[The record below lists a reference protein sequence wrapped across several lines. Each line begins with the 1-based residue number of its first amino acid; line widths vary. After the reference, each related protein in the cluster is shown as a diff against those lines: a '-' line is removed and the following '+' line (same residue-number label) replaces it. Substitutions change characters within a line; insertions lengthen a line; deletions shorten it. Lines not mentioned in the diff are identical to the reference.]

1 MRRLSIF
8 FVIAIVFALIAL
20 PPVSAGKPDCDMEP
34 DHASCK
40 DDTTPTTTQ
49 PPQLEACETNMT
61 ITGNGG
67 TSFACLWT
75 PVQVGDVGDRV
86 ATVTV
91 SGITERIKGLPVVS
105 VRDDAPGDYCLLE
118 QEWENQSG
126 PEYVAEF
133 ALIYDNEDG
142 FPPDYEGFPSDYVD
156 GWFGNSY
163 WNHEYESVYVPPPAV
178 VGAYWCGPQDP
189 VLETIRFDT
198 NGKPLHFEV
207 YFNARGGGQV
217 EIDLFPGQE

>member
-1 MRRLSIF
+1 MRRLPILLSI
-8 FVIAIVFALIAL
+8 ALVFALLVVA
-20 PPVSAGKPDCDMEP
+20 AATAAAPDFCDE
-34 DHASCK
+34 K
-40 DDTTPTTTQ
+40 DPKYNPNHPNCSTTTTVTPTTQ

-91 SGITERIKGLPVVS
+91 STEGKVKGLPVVS

-118 QEWENQSG
+118 LEWADRTGLVYTSEK
-126 PEYVAEF
+126 F
-133 ALIYDNEDG
+133 ALVYNNEEG
-142 FPPDYEGFPSDYVD
+142 FPPDYYDD
-156 GWFGNSY
+156 WFGHSY
-163 WNHEYESVYVPPPAV
+163 WSHEYESMYVPGPPIK
-178 VGAYWCGPQDP
+178 GAYWCGPQDP